1 MVTSYS
7 AVAQTTE
14 NNAQS
19 VHRGPNATLKGLR
32 VVVHTNTRGSNSPLT
47 TRKNGADTA
56 QTVTIT
62 ASTTGTFTDLS
73 DNVSLTAGDTYSYS
87 VNPGG
92 TSGSLIITSI
102 GVNLESSGQ
111 AATQLSGI
119 TSSITVT
126 GASINRWVA
135 LGGYMS
141 VFATVEARA
150 QNLIPVAGNVS
161 NLRVFV
167 TAARATSTTVRSRKN
182 SANGSQI
189 VTLTGGTTG
198 AFEDTTNSD
207 TMAAGDILGVQFTTG
222 TGSDSLT
229 VTNCSGVFT
238 SSVARATV
246 LATVNTA
253 ATLSAAVTRYS
264 QPLGAMTFETTE
276 ALAECICPCPGTISA
291 VGGTVDANSS
301 TAAVSLTC
309 RIGGV
314 DTSVVCS
321 IPASTTG
328 GFYDTS
334 ATTAAVAA
342 GNAVSVKYAGAVT
355 GSLTFRTACLRFTGD
370 VIGGTSTSNFLMF
383 F

>member
-1 MVTSYS
+1 M
-7 AVAQTTE
+7 
-14 NNAQS
+14 QS

-32 VVVHTNTRGSNSPLT
+32 VVVHTNARGSSSPLT

-56 QTVTIT
+56 QTVTIP

-73 DNVSLTAGDTYSYS
+73 DDVSLTAGDTYSYS

-126 GASINRWVA
+126 AASINRWVA

-141 VFATVEARA
+141 VFATVETRA
-150 QNLIPVAGNVS
+150 QNLIPLAGTAS

-207 TMAAGDILGVQFTTG
+207 TMAAGDILGAQFTTG

-229 VTNCSGVFT
+229 VTNCSMIFT

-246 LATVNTA
+246 LASVNTA
-253 ATLSAAVTRYS
+253 ATLSAATTRYS
-264 QPLGAMTFETTE
+264 QPLGAMTLETTE
-276 ALAECICPCPGTISA
+276 ALAECICPSPGTISA
-291 VGGTVDANSS
+291 VGCTLDSNSS

-314 DTSVVCS
+314 DTGVTVS

-328 GFYDTS
+328 AFYDTS
-334 ATTAAVAA
+334 AATATVAA

-355 GSLTFRTACLRFTGD
+355 GSLTLRTACLRFTGA
-370 VIGGTSTSNFLMF
+370 VIGGTSNSSFLMF